1 MINVQQSFLSKE
13 TCDDIVN
20 YAIDTDDW
28 NKASKFEFWSGR
40 TIPLFKLGKP
50 LADMILNEVREYIK
64 KCYSIDYV
72 YCDTIDLIRWTDGLS
87 QPVHMDA
94 CENLEYRDYGSIIY
108 LNDNFDGGNT
118 FYANKEL
125 TIKPKT
131 GAIAV
136 HPGSKEYEHGVTTVE
151 NGTRY
156 TIASFWT
163 KEMGKASYDCLH

>member
-1 MINVQQSFLSKE
+1 MINIEQSFLSKE

-20 YAIDTDDW
+20 YAINTNDWDTGGEID
-28 NKASKFEFWSGR
+28 FWRGR
-40 TIPLFKLGKP
+40 TISLNKLEKP
-50 LADMILNEVREYIK
+50 FAYTILNEIREYIK
-64 KCYSIDYV
+64 KCYGVDYV
-72 YCDTIDLIRWTDGLS
+72 YCDTIDIVRWTAGLS

-94 CENLEYRDYGSIIY
+94 CKNLEYRDYGSIIY

-118 FYANKEL
+118 YYPNKNF

-163 KEMGKASYDCLH
+163 KEMGKGIYDCLH

>member
-13 TCDDIVN
+13 ICSDIVN

-40 TIPLFKLGKP
+40 TIPLSKLGKP
-50 LADMILNEVREYIK
+50 LADMILDEVREYIK
-64 KCYSIDYV
+64 KCYGIDYV
-72 YCDTIDLIRWTDGLS
+72 YCDTIDLIKWTPGLS

-94 CENLEYRDYGSIIY
+94 CEDLEHRDYGSIIY